1 MTNRNTIA
9 RYEIQD
15 SDNAHSVFIDLPREI
30 QLDDI
35 IKSYC
40 Y

>member
-15 SDNAHSVFIDLPREI
+15 GDNAHSVFIDLSREI
-30 QLDDI
+30 RLNDV